1 MTHKWIQYSCIIGI
15 FTIERKV
22 VYINGM
28 TFMKN
33 KGYIVISAV
42 IIVIIALL
50 SSGCASFRSSNLPS
64 VSQWPPRYATKG
76 KSICIIVSVER
87 TFNGKEQEVTF
98 RSLNFRKEQVV
109 TLYKD
114 SGLFSEVETGMSD
127 TDLKAEIKI
136 IDRNKR
142 DIGLTILT
150 GLTLYLMPSKGT
162 DELIV
167 KTTIKNKDGNTL
179 GMYEKSEIVTSWVQ
193 LFLIFAM
200 PFNFPGSVYEE
211 TLRDLNRSTIVELH
225 SKGFL

>member
-1 MTHKWIQYSCIIGI
+1 
-15 FTIERKV
+15 
-22 VYINGM
+22 
-28 TFMKN
+28 MKN